1 MLPTILSS
9 VVIAGLVL
17 YHGFNLLMLALAA
30 WEIRRQRWLRT
41 RHAWV
46 AATEPGLLP
55 SVSAVI
61 PAHNE
66 EVAIVRTVQSALGL
80 LYPDLQVIV
89 VSDGSTDQTLA
100 ALTTAFRLRPS
111 SERPNGTLATQQIRA
126 VFSSEVDPRLIV
138 VDKRNGGKADALN
151 VGISMA
157 SRRLVLAIDA
167 DVVLDRRA
175 LVHLALPFLLDSS
188 TVATSGVIRPYGGN
202 RPERGGA
209 AMPSRLLAAFQALEY
224 VRAYGI
230 GRLFFNRL
238 NAHLLISGAFGL
250 FDRELLLEVGGY
262 QPHAVGEDIELV
274 TRIHRHSVAAN
285 RPYRIGF
292 SAYALCYTETPH
304 SLRDLGKQR
313 TRWHQGLLSTLRI
326 HRGMALDRRLGV
338 IGALTL
344 PYFTLELFAPALE
357 VIGWVTLPAFW
368 WAGVLPPSA
377 LPLFVAVSVLL
388 STTVSLAAILLDAA
402 HFGQFRRMAD
412 RGRLIGFALAEHIG
426 YRQCLIYFRL
436 RGIYRYYRAVHVKS
450 SWSSPARAASSTP

>member
-1 MLPTILSS
+1 MVPTILAS
-9 VVIAGLVL
+9 VVIAGLAL
-17 YHGFNLLMLALAA
+17 YHGFNLIMIVLAA
-30 WEIRRQRWLRT
+30 WETHRQRWLKT

-46 AATEPGLLP
+46 AATECGLLP
-55 SVSAVI
+55 SVSVVV

-66 EVAIVRTVQSALGL
+66 EVVIVRTVRSALRL

-100 ALTTAFRLRPS
+100 ALTAAFRLRPS
-111 SERPNGTLATQQIRA
+111 NERPHGTLAAQRIRG
-126 VFSSEVDPRLIV
+126 VFSSEIDPRLIV
-138 VDKRNGGKADALN
+138 IDKRNGGKADALN
-151 VGISMA
+151 VGINMA

-175 LVHLALPFLLDSS
+175 LVHLALPFLLDQD
-188 TVATSGVIRPYGGN
+188 TVATSGVIRPYSGN
-202 RPERGGA
+202 RLERRDT
-209 AMPSRLLAAFQALEY
+209 AMPARLLAAFQVLEY
-224 VRAYGI
+224 VRAYGV
-230 GRLFFNRL
+230 GRLFFNRI

-262 QPHAVGEDIELV
+262 QPHAVGEDLELV

-292 SAYALCYTETPH
+292 SAYALCYTETPYTLH
-304 SLRDLGKQR
+304 DLGKQR

-326 HRGMALDRRLGV
+326 HRGMTLDRRFGL

-344 PYFTLELFAPALE
+344 PYFILELFAPVLE

-402 HFGQFRRMAD
+402 HFGHFRRLRD
-412 RGRLIGFALAEHIG
+412 RGRLIGCAIAEHIG
-426 YRQCLIYFRL
+426 YRQCIIYFRL
-436 RGIYRYYRAVHVKS
+436 RGIYRYYRGVHVKS
-450 SWSSPARAASSTP
+450 GWSSPARAASSTP